1 MNGTLILIAATKN
14 KHKTAEFR
22 DIFSSVSGGK
32 IEVLSE
38 EEAVKSYSAG
48 TQEYTAP
55 EETGNTFAAN
65 AFIKAAG
72 PVSYTHLTL
81 PTTERV

>member
-38 EEAVKSYSAG
+38 ER
-48 TQEYTAP
+48 P
-55 EETGNTFAAN
+55 L
-65 AFIKAAG
+65 KAI
-72 PVSYTHLTL
+72 L
-81 PTTERV
+81 PARRNIPRRRKREIPSPQMRL